1 MRKRL
6 LFLTGNPGIGK
17 TTVLMKTVEV
27 LKSKGL
33 TIGGMV
39 SREVRSHG
47 ERVGFEVL
55 DIGTNRRG
63 WLARVDHNQ
72 NQRPRVGKYRVNL
85 DDLNNVGTAAL
96 LKSVEDFD
104 VVAIDEVGPMESCST
119 QFLEAVEKA
128 VESDKIVIGT
138 IHRKMRNEL
147 IDKIR
152 AREDAEIFVVTYENR
167 DGLHEIIAR
176 RAEEFL
182 EKNTRE

>member
-17 TTVLMKTVEV
+17 TTVLIKAVEI

-39 SREVRSHG
+39 SREVRSHS
-47 ERVGFEVL
+47 ERVGFEIL
-55 DIGTNRRG
+55 DISTNRRG
-63 WLARVDHNQ
+63 WLAHVDQ
-72 NQRPRVGKYRVNL
+72 NQGPRVGKYRVNL
-85 DDLNNVGTAAL
+85 DDLNNVGTAAV

-104 VVAIDEVGPMESCST
+104 VVTVDEVGPMESCST
-119 QFLEAVEKA
+119 QFLEAVERA
-128 VESDKIVIGT
+128 VESEKIVVGT
-138 IHRKMRNEL
+138 IHWKMRNEL
-147 IDKIR
+147 IYKIR

-176 RAEEFL
+176 EAEEFL
-182 EKNTRE
+182 EKNTR